1 MRVVYGGWV
10 SAHGYFLDRPLI
22 HANLSQSHSVFFA
35 RLHSANRLVF
45 ALLSQTLGGTQA
57 LRSCLWLSRFRSLAE
72 CLTRASALS
81 AWLEETQGIS
91 KYEVC
96 AFAFKI
102 KNYTTDIYLT
112 QASAEARV
120 QHLAERWRLDTSIL
134 FRVCESE
141 GRETRSVSSHEQDRR
156 ACERA
161 RCDWLRLA

>member
-1 MRVVYGGWV
+1 MQRCTGLDELILSVNDSRIFRCGRCAGD
-10 SAHGYFLDRPLI
+10 GCPRMENFLDRPLI
-22 HANLSQSHSVFFA
+22 HANLSQSHSVPSLPL
-35 RLHSANRLVF
+35 RGLLNRK
-45 ALLSQTLGGTQA
+45 
-57 LRSCLWLSRFRSLAE
+57 RSAE
-72 CLTRASALS
+72 CWTRASALS

-141 GRETRSVSSHEQDRR
+141 EVEM
-156 ACERA
+156 
-161 RCDWLRLA
+161 RLAKISVD